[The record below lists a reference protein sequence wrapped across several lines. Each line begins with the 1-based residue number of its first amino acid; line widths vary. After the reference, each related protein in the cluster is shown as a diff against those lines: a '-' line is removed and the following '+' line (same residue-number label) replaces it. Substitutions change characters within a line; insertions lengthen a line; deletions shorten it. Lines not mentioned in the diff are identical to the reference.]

1 MKWRLSSANECVTVN
16 EEVCEEVEQEQECRT
31 VEEDR
36 CNVIEEEYC
45 RDVTRPVCITRTEL
59 ECDETGPQPQ
69 LAPFSPD
76 HLPTTEFE
84 GTGPVVGLGS
94 RRDEG
99 EELSS
104 LQEEN
109 NRTIEEF
116 FLSTGVFQRGR
127 ADEIRRPLIVP
138 RRFRKQANRRQ
149 EIGGGQESDGS
160 LEEMFLSTG
169 VFQREQSDAF
179 RSTTKGSFRRRK

>member
-1 MKWRLSSANECVTVN
+1 MTVN

-59 ECDETGPQPQ
+59 ECEGSNPQPQ
-69 LAPFSPD
+69 QAPLDPQ
-76 HLPTTEFE
+76 HLPTTEFQ
-84 GTGPVVGLGS
+84 GTEVMARGQPLQSS
-94 RRDEG
+94 RRQEG
-99 EELSS
+99 EFSGERDT
-104 LQEEN
+104 

-116 FLSTGVFQRGR
+116 FLSTGVFQRGGT
-127 ADEIRRPLIVP
+127 DQIRRPLIVP
-138 RRFRKQANRRQ
+138 RRFKKQTNRRQ
-149 EIGGGQESDGS
+149 GIEDKEADGS

-169 VFQREQSDAF
+169 VFQREQNDRF
-179 RSTTKGSFRRRK
+179 RSNNKGGFRERI